1 MQIKIIKNNIISC
14 ILALVL
20 CVSTV
25 LFIFTES
32 LGKTMD
38 EQAYSQTMLLVHILQ
53 RDNIDPVKE
62 LQDIKDD
69 IYGRITFVS
78 TSGEVLFDSNYALTD
93 LESHADRQE
102 IIDAQEKGIG
112 TNKRFSVTSGRMTY
126 YCAAKINNVGV
137 VRVGVMGSQLAK
149 DVISNEMPII
159 MLCMCVI
166 LFIIYVFS
174 HATTQKIVK
183 TIEDYD
189 IENSKSDIYPE
200 LSRYVNQIK
209 RQNDIINSQIQ
220 NITAEKQKLHNI
232 FMSIKEAIIVC
243 DGEFN
248 IIQTNNEAARLFSLS
263 ENKEFKTA
271 VQIPEI
277 LQSADAASK
286 GNVTTKTF
294 RYKNSWYQVV
304 ASPYTYNSE
313 QGVIVVVSDI
323 SEQIKNE
330 NIRRQFT
337 DNVTHELK
345 TPLTSILGYS
355 QLITN
360 DIAKEEDIKKFVKI
374 IENNASRLL
383 EMIDDIIKISNLET
397 GYGIEK
403 LWLSMDE
410 IVDNA
415 IKRIKPSAET
425 RNIQIKTDIQPVE
438 IFADEEQMYQLA
450 RNILTNAV
458 KYNRENGSI
467 FVKLE
472 KSDKNVVFTV
482 SDTGIGIDRNNL
494 DKIFERFYVVDKSRN
509 KNISSTGLGLAI
521 VKHVV
526 KAHDGTVTVNSQLGK
541 GTTFVV
547 TLPIQSK

>member
-20 CVSTV
+20 CVSTM

-78 TSGEVLFDSNYALTD
+78 TSGEVLFDSNYDLTA

-189 IENSKSDIYPE
+189 IENSRSDIYPE

-232 FMSIKEAIIVC
+232 FMSIKESIIVC

-248 IIQTNNEAARLFSLS
+248 IIQTNNEAARLFSLR

-304 ASPYTYNSE
+304 ASPYNYNGE

-472 KSDKNVVFTV
+472 KSDKNVVFIV

>member
-78 TSGEVLFDSNYALTD
+78 TSGEVLFDSNYDLTD

-174 HATTQKIVK
+174 HATTQEIVK

-200 LSRYVNQIK
+200 
-209 RQNDIINSQIQ
+209 
-220 NITAEKQKLHNI
+220 
-232 FMSIKEAIIVC
+232 
-243 DGEFN
+243 
-248 IIQTNNEAARLFSLS
+248 
-263 ENKEFKTA
+263 
-271 VQIPEI
+271 
-277 LQSADAASK
+277 
-286 GNVTTKTF
+286 
-294 RYKNSWYQVV
+294 
-304 ASPYTYNSE
+304 
-313 QGVIVVVSDI
+313 
-323 SEQIKNE
+323 
-330 NIRRQFT
+330 
-337 DNVTHELK
+337 
-345 TPLTSILGYS
+345 
-355 QLITN
+355 
-360 DIAKEEDIKKFVKI
+360 
-374 IENNASRLL
+374 
-383 EMIDDIIKISNLET
+383 
-397 GYGIEK
+397 
-403 LWLSMDE
+403 
-410 IVDNA
+410 
-415 IKRIKPSAET
+415 
-425 RNIQIKTDIQPVE
+425 
-438 IFADEEQMYQLA
+438 
-450 RNILTNAV
+450 
-458 KYNRENGSI
+458 
-467 FVKLE
+467 
-472 KSDKNVVFTV
+472 
-482 SDTGIGIDRNNL
+482 
-494 DKIFERFYVVDKSRN
+494 
-509 KNISSTGLGLAI
+509 
-521 VKHVV
+521 
-526 KAHDGTVTVNSQLGK
+526 
-541 GTTFVV
+541 
-547 TLPIQSK
+547 